1 MIIVIFTYKVFYIDG
16 KLTILTKEEFES
28 IDNDISNYEEQIE
41 KLNKSINEL
50 TNQNKSQKDSY
61 EDKINSL
68 TRVIESK
75 SQIEN
80 ELKNLKGEFASLQ
93 NKSKSYQKENLDL
106 NLKIQ
111 NLSKS
116 LDELKNENK
125 KISKENFEKFESI
138 NSFQKEVKIKAHTI
152 STLESQIKDLEKAK
166 NELEKSNKE
175 IENNATMS
183 KIFYENQNTT
193 LRKQIEQISKSNQI
207 LLNENSDLQSKV
219 KEFQTYTNMAKVNTS
234 KLEKKD
240 FSVLEAMSQR
250 VSKAEANYEK
260 IKNINNELEKENLE
274 LKKKVQPLENLVLLY
289 MKNEN
294 ENETNKNRNGTM
306 ISKEELKEIEM
317 FKNNYNDLF
326 MLCVNLK
333 NTNLMLQQEMQNIT
347 VECNKRLRELKK

>member
-1 MIIVIFTYKVFYIDG
+1 MIIVIFTYKDFYIDG

-50 TNQNKSQKDSY
+50 TNQNKNQKESY

-68 TRVIESK
+68 TSVIESK
-75 SQIEN
+75 SQIE
-80 ELKNLKGEFASLQ
+80 KKFDNLKAEFASLQ
-93 NKSKSYQKENLDL
+93 NKAKSYQNENVDL

-116 LDELKNENK
+116 LEDLKIENK

-138 NSFQKEVKIKAHTI
+138 NSFQKEVKLKSHTI
-152 STLESQIKDLEKAK
+152 STLESQIKELEKTK
-166 NELEKSNKE
+166 NELEKKNKE

-193 LRKQIEQISKSNQI
+193 LRKQIEQVTKSNQT
-207 LLNENSDLQSKV
+207 LLNENADLHNKV
-219 KEFQTYTNMAKVNTS
+219 KEFQTYTGRAKVNTS

-250 VSKAEANYEK
+250 VSNAEANYEK
-260 IKNINNELEKENLE
+260 IKSVNEELVKENTE

-294 ENETNKNRNGTM
+294 ETDKNRNGTM
-306 ISKEELKEIEM
+306 MTKEELNEIEM
-317 FKNNYNDLF
+317 FKNNSNDLF

-333 NTNLMLQQEMQNIT
+333 NTNLMLQQE
-347 VECNKRLRELKK
+347 RRYR